1 MSDHRNLLAWREAMS
16 LVEVVYRDTRDFPR
30 DERFGLKAQIRRAAV
45 SVPSNIAEG
54 AGRNSVGELRQFVG
68 VASGSL
74 AELGTQLELA
84 VRLGFLETDA
94 PAIRQADRVGRLVN
108 ALRGS
113 LAPANAYFKT
123 RATSNEQRI
132 TCCQARARRTGF
144 LSMPMSF

>member
-1 MSDHRNLLAWREAMS
+1 MSDHRNLLAWQEAMS

-30 DERFGLKAQIRRAAV
+30 DETFGLKAQIRRAAV

-68 VASGSL
+68 IASGSL

-84 VRLGFLETDA
+84 VRLGFLKTDA

-113 LAPANAYFKT
+113 LAPANA
-123 RATSNEQRI
+123 
-132 TCCQARARRTGF
+132 
-144 LSMPMSF
+144 